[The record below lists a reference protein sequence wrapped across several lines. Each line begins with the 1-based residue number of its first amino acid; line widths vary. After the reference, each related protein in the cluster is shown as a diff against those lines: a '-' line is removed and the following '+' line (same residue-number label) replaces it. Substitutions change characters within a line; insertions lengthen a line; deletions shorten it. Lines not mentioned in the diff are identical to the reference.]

1 MSGSHCPATLGTA
14 AAGLNTFTHAAH
26 LLTAFGACLAQFG
39 ARATNGQV
47 LGGLVEHHS
56 RGRPADLG
64 ATHHQAHVLTVPR
77 SSLLR
82 MTRHS

>member
-26 LLTAFGACLAQFG
+26 LLTAFGACFAQFG

-47 LGGLVEHHS
+47 LEDWLSITVAAARQISAQLIIRRMCS
-56 RGRPADLG
+56 RCRALPCFG
-64 ATHHQAHVLTVPR
+64 
-77 SSLLR
+77 
-82 MTRHS
+82 